1 MSTYLA
7 IRVLLLAAL
16 GATAWWL
23 VRPVSSASS
32 LALRR
37 IGIGMLVAA
46 AFVAILVPSLAN
58 RAAHAI
64 GVDRGVNL
72 IVYGLVVAL
81 IAQMVT
87 SYRREARMEA
97 RMALLARTIA
107 LSRVFSPENV
117 PDCPGDS
124 VRDGGAQLEVEHAA
138 SRRHSPTNTSDNDM
152 VTSDEL
158 RESATDPALGC

>member
-46 AFVAILVPSLAN
+46 AFVAILV
-58 RAAHAI
+58 
-64 GVDRGVNL
+64 
-72 IVYGLVVAL
+72 
-81 IAQMVT
+81 
-87 SYRREARMEA
+87 A

-107 LSRVFSPENV
+107 LSRVLSPENV

>member
-64 GVDRGVNL
+64 GVDLGDNL
-72 IVYGLVVAL
+72 IVYSQVVPL
-81 IAQMVT
+81 IAQSVT
-87 SYRREARMEA
+87 AYRR
-97 RMALLARTIA
+97 
-107 LSRVFSPENV
+107 
-117 PDCPGDS
+117 
-124 VRDGGAQLEVEHAA
+124 GGAQLEVEYAA